1 MKTKLYVLIA
11 VFFMSLGVNAQID
24 RSQQPKP
31 GPAPK
36 IALEKP
42 QEFELKN
49 GLKVLVVEN
58 HKLPR
63 VSFNLAFDREPIV
76 EGEKAGVSSLAAGL
90 LGNGS
95 TNISK
100 DAFNEEV
107 DFLGASL
114 NFGASSAFASSLSK
128 YFPRILELMADAAIN
143 PNFTEEEFQKEKEKL
158 LTGLKSQEKDVSA
171 MAGRVQSA
179 IAYGK
184 EHPYGEFATEET
196 VNKVGLEDAKKF
208 YQTYFNPNNAYL
220 VIIGDVDTK
229 AVKKLV
235 KKHFNSWE
243 KGAQVLTN
251 WKNPVAASQATINFI
266 DMPNAVQSEVSVQ
279 NVVNLQMKD
288 PDYLPT
294 LMANRILGGG
304 GSARLFQNL
313 REDKA
318 YTYGSYSSIGNSKY
332 VPSRFRAYASV
343 RNAVTDSAAVQIL
356 EEIQKITSEPVTQ
369 KELDAAKATYVG
381 NFVMALE
388 RPSTIANYA
397 LNIETEGL
405 SKDFYKTYLERI
417 NAITIADVQQAAG
430 KYFSTENTQV
440 VVTGKGKEVL
450 ENLEKMT
457 FQGKKLP
464 VNYFNTNADQVEKPE
479 YKMELPAGVTAQSVI
494 DQYIDAIGG
503 RTVLEKVKTVSIFAS
518 GEVQGMALNFQ
529 LIRTSDNQF
538 MQNIEMMGRSM
549 SKQVFNGENGYAM
562 MQGQKMDLDP
572 QQAAMIKDEAQPFYE
587 LHLDPEAISLEGVEK
602 IDGEN
607 AYKVKVSGNRVAFYN
622 VASGQKVQEITTTEM
637 MGQTIE
643 STMKFGNYK
652 EASGIMFPFYLG
664 QMMGPQLIEFNIDK
678 VEVNSGV
685 TAEDFN

>member
-1 MKTKLYVLIA
+1 MKKIILSLVIALTTVSLY
-11 VFFMSLGVNAQID
+11 AQID
-24 RSQQPKP
+24 RTRMPEA
-31 GPAPK
+31 GPAPT
-36 IALEKP
+36 INLEEP
-42 QEFELKN
+42 TRFELKN
-49 GLKVLVVEN
+49 GLTVMVVEN

-63 VSFNLAFDREPIV
+63 VSIQLSIDNPPSL

-196 VNKVGLEDAKKF
+196 VNKVSLEDAKKF

-243 KGAQVLTN
+243 KGAKVLTN
-251 WKNPVAASQATINFI
+251 WKNPVASNEATINFI

-405 SKDFYKTYLERI
+405 PKDFYKTYLERI
-417 NAITIADVQQAAG
+417 NAITVADVQQAAR

-464 VNYFNTNADQVEKPE
+464 VKYFNTNADQVEKPE

-494 DQYIDAIGG
+494 ENYLDAIGG
-503 RTVLEKVKTVSIFAS
+503 RAVLEKVKTVSIFAS

-562 MQGQKMDLDP
+562 MQGQKMDLNP

-587 LHLDPEAISLEGVEK
+587 LHLDPEAISLEGIEK
-602 IDGEN
+602 VDGEN

-622 VASGQKVQEITTTEM
+622 VANGQKIQEITTTEM

-643 STMKFGNYK
+643 STMKFGDYK

-664 QMMGPQLIEFNIDK
+664 QMMGPQLIEFTIEKID
-678 VEVNSGV
+678 VNSGV

>member
-1 MKTKLYVLIA
+1 MKKIILSLVIALTTVSLY
-11 VFFMSLGVNAQID
+11 AQID
-24 RSQQPKP
+24 RTRMPEA
-31 GPAPK
+31 GPAPT
-36 IALEKP
+36 INLEEP
-42 QEFELKN
+42 TRFELKN
-49 GLKVLVVEN
+49 GLTVMVVEN

-63 VSFNLAFDREPIV
+63 VSIQLSIDNPPSL

-171 MAGRVQSA
+171 RAGRVQSA

-196 VNKVGLEDAKKF
+196 VNKVSLEDAKKF

-251 WKNPVAASQATINFI
+251 WKNPVASNEATINFI

-405 SKDFYKTYLERI
+405 PKDFYKTYLERI
-417 NAITIADVQQAAG
+417 NAITVADVQQAAG

-464 VNYFNTNADQVEKPE
+464 VKYFNTNADQVEKPE

-494 DQYIDAIGG
+494 ENYLDAIGG
-503 RTVLEKVKTVSIFAS
+503 RAVLEKVKTVSIFAS

-562 MQGQKMDLDP
+562 MQGQKMNLNP

-587 LHLDPEAISLEGVEK
+587 LNLDPEAISLEGIEK
-602 IDGEN
+602 VDGEN

-622 VASGQKVQEITTTEM
+622 VDSGQKIQEITTTEM

-643 STMKFGNYK
+643 STMKFGDYK

-664 QMMGPQLIEFNIDK
+664 QMMGPQLIEFTIEKID
-678 VEVNSGV
+678 VNSGV

>member
-1 MKTKLYVLIA
+1 MKKIILSLVIALTTVSLY
-11 VFFMSLGVNAQID
+11 AQID
-24 RSQQPKP
+24 RTRMPEA
-31 GPAPK
+31 GPAPT
-36 IALEKP
+36 INLEEP
-42 QEFELKN
+42 TRFELKN
-49 GLKVLVVEN
+49 GLTVMVVEN

-63 VSFNLAFDREPIV
+63 VSIQLSIDNPPIL

-196 VNKVGLEDAKKF
+196 VNKVSLEDAKKF

-251 WKNPVAASQATINFI
+251 WKNPVASNEATINFI

-356 EEIQKITSEPVTQ
+356 EEIQKITAEPVTQ

-405 SKDFYKTYLERI
+405 PKDFYKTYLERI
-417 NAITIADVQQAAG
+417 NAITVADVQQAAG
-430 KYFSTENTQV
+430 KHFSTENTQV

-464 VNYFNTNADQVEKPE
+464 VKYYNTNADQVEKPE

-494 DQYIDAIGG
+494 ENYLDAIGG
-503 RTVLEKVKTVSIFAS
+503 RAVLEKVKTVSIFAS

-562 MQGQKMDLDP
+562 MQGQKMDLNP

-587 LHLDPEAISLEGVEK
+587 LHLDPEAISLEGIEK
-602 IDGEN
+602 VDGEN

-622 VASGQKVQEITTTEM
+622 VASGQKIQEITTTEM

-643 STMKFGNYK
+643 STMKFGDYK

-664 QMMGPQLIEFNIDK
+664 QMMGPQLIEFTIEKID
-678 VEVNSGV
+678 VNSGV

>member
-1 MKTKLYVLIA
+1 MKKIILSLVIALTTVSLY
-11 VFFMSLGVNAQID
+11 AQID
-24 RSQQPKP
+24 RTTMPEA
-31 GPAPK
+31 GPAPT
-36 IALEKP
+36 INLEEP
-42 QEFELKN
+42 TRFELKN
-49 GLKVLVVEN
+49 GLTVMVVEN

-63 VSFNLAFDREPIV
+63 VSIQLSIDNPPSL

-171 MAGRVQSA
+171 MASRVQSA

-184 EHPYGEFATEET
+184 DHPYGEFATEET
-196 VNKVGLEDAKKF
+196 VNKVSLEDAKKF

-251 WKNPVAASQATINFI
+251 WKNPVASKEATINFI

-343 RNAVTDSAAVQIL
+343 RNTVTDSAAVQIL

-405 SKDFYKTYLERI
+405 PKDFYKTYLERI
-417 NAITIADVQQAAG
+417 NAITVADVQQAAR
-430 KYFSTENTQV
+430 KFFSTENTQV

-464 VNYFNTNADQVEKPE
+464 VKYFNTNAEQIEKPE

-494 DQYIDAIGG
+494 ENYLDAIGG
-503 RTVLEKVKTVSIFAS
+503 RAVLEKVKTVSIFAS

-562 MQGQKMDLDP
+562 MQGQKMDLNP

-587 LHLDPEAISLEGVEK
+587 LYLNPEAISLEGIEK

-607 AYKVKVSGNRVAFYN
+607 AYKVKVSPNRVAFYN
-622 VASGQKVQEITTTEM
+622 VANGQKVQEVTTTEM

-643 STMKFGNYK
+643 STMKFGKYK

-664 QMMGPQLIEFNIDK
+664 QMMGPQLIEFTIEK
-678 VEVNSGV
+678 IEVNSGV

>member
-1 MKTKLYVLIA
+1 MKKIILSLVIALTTVSLY
-11 VFFMSLGVNAQID
+11 AQID
-24 RSQQPKP
+24 RTTMPEA
-31 GPAPK
+31 GPAPT
-36 IALEKP
+36 INLEEP
-42 QEFELKN
+42 TRFELKN
-49 GLKVLVVEN
+49 GLTVMVVEN

-63 VSFNLAFDREPIV
+63 VSIQLSIDNPPSL

-196 VNKVGLEDAKKF
+196 VNKVSLEDAKKF

-251 WKNPVAASQATINFI
+251 WKNPVASNEATINFI

-356 EEIQKITSEPVTQ
+356 EEIQKITAEPVTQ

-405 SKDFYKTYLERI
+405 PKDFYKTYLERI
-417 NAITIADVQQAAG
+417 NAITVADVQQAAG

-464 VNYFNTNADQVEKPE
+464 VKYFNTNADQVEKPE

-494 DQYIDAIGG
+494 ENYLDAIGG
-503 RTVLEKVKTVSIFAS
+503 RAVLEKVKTVSIFAS

-538 MQNIEMMGRSM
+538 MQNIEIMGTSM

-562 MQGQKMDLDP
+562 MQGQKMDLNP

-587 LHLDPEAISLEGVEK
+587 LHLDPKAISLEGIEK
-602 IDGEN
+602 VDGKN

-622 VASGQKVQEITTTEM
+622 VTSGQKIQEITTTEM

-643 STMKFGNYK
+643 STMKFGDYK

-664 QMMGPQLIEFNIDK
+664 QMMGPQLIEFTIEK
-678 VEVNSGV
+678 IEVNSGV

>member
-1 MKTKLYVLIA
+1 MKKIILSLVIALTTVSLY
-11 VFFMSLGVNAQID
+11 AQID
-24 RSQQPKP
+24 RTTMPEA
-31 GPAPK
+31 GPAPT
-36 IALEKP
+36 INLEEP
-42 QEFELKN
+42 TRFELKN
-49 GLKVLVVEN
+49 GLTVMVVEN

-63 VSFNLAFDREPIV
+63 VSIQLSIDNPPSL

-196 VNKVGLEDAKKF
+196 VNKVSLEDAKKF

-251 WKNPVAASQATINFI
+251 WKNPVASNEATINFI

-356 EEIQKITSEPVTQ
+356 EEIQKITAEPVTQ

-405 SKDFYKTYLERI
+405 PKDFYKTYLERI
-417 NAITIADVQQAAG
+417 NAITVADVQQAAG

-464 VNYFNTNADQVEKPE
+464 VKYFNTNADQVEKPE

-494 DQYIDAIGG
+494 ENYLDAIGG
-503 RTVLEKVKTVSIFAS
+503 RAVLEKVKTVSIFAS

-562 MQGQKMDLDP
+562 MQGQKMDLNP

-587 LHLDPEAISLEGVEK
+587 LHLDPEAISLEGIEK
-602 IDGEN
+602 VDGEN

-622 VASGQKVQEITTTEM
+622 VASGQKIQEITTTEI
-637 MGQTIE
+637 MGQIIE
-643 STMKFGNYK
+643 STMKFGDYK

-664 QMMGPQLIEFNIDK
+664 QMMGPQLIEFTIEK
-678 VEVNSGV
+678 IEVNSGV

>member
-1 MKTKLYVLIA
+1 MKKIILSLVIALTTVSLY
-11 VFFMSLGVNAQID
+11 AQID
-24 RSQQPKP
+24 RTTMPEA
-31 GPAPK
+31 GPAPT
-36 IALEKP
+36 INLEEP
-42 QEFELKN
+42 TRFELKN
-49 GLKVLVVEN
+49 GLTVMVVEN

-63 VSFNLAFDREPIV
+63 VSIQLSIDNPPSL

-171 MAGRVQSA
+171 MASRVQSA

-184 EHPYGEFATEET
+184 DHPYGEFATEET
-196 VNKVGLEDAKKF
+196 VNKVSLEDAKKF

-251 WKNPVAASQATINFI
+251 WKNPVASKEATINFI

-279 NVVNLQMKD
+279 NVVNLQMKA

-343 RNAVTDSAAVQIL
+343 RNTVTDSAAVQIL

-405 SKDFYKTYLERI
+405 PKDFYKTYLERI
-417 NAITIADVQQAAG
+417 NAITVADVQQAAR
-430 KYFSTENTQV
+430 KFFSTENTQV

-457 FQGKKLP
+457 FEGKKLP
-464 VNYFNTNADQVEKPE
+464 VKYFNTNAEQIEKPK

-494 DQYIDAIGG
+494 ENYLDAIGG
-503 RTVLEKVKTVSIFAS
+503 RAVLEKVKTVSIFAS

-562 MQGQKMDLDP
+562 MQGQKMDLNP

-587 LHLDPEAISLEGVEK
+587 LYLNPEAISLEGIEK

-607 AYKVKVSGNRVAFYN
+607 AYKVKVSANRVAFYN
-622 VASGQKVQEITTTEM
+622 VANGQKVQEVTTTEM

-643 STMKFGNYK
+643 STMKFGKYK

-664 QMMGPQLIEFNIDK
+664 QMMGLQLIEFTIEK
-678 VEVNSGV
+678 IEVNSGV

>member
-1 MKTKLYVLIA
+1 MKKIILSLVIALTTVSLY
-11 VFFMSLGVNAQID
+11 AQID
-24 RSQQPKP
+24 RTTMPEA
-31 GPAPK
+31 GPAPT
-36 IALEKP
+36 INLEEP
-42 QEFELKN
+42 TRFELKN
-49 GLKVLVVEN
+49 GLTVMVVEN

-63 VSFNLAFDREPIV
+63 VSIQLSIDNPPSL

-196 VNKVGLEDAKKF
+196 VNKVSLEDAKKF

-251 WKNPVAASQATINFI
+251 WKNPVASNEATINFI

-356 EEIQKITSEPVTQ
+356 EEIQKITAEPVTQ

-405 SKDFYKTYLERI
+405 PKDFYKTYLERI
-417 NAITIADVQQAAG
+417 NAITVADVQQAAG

-464 VNYFNTNADQVEKPE
+464 VKYFNTNADQVEKPE

-494 DQYIDAIGG
+494 ENYLDAIGG
-503 RTVLEKVKTVSIFAS
+503 RAVLEKVKTVSIFAS

-562 MQGQKMDLDP
+562 MQGQKMDLNP

-587 LHLDPEAISLEGVEK
+587 LHLNPEAISLEGIEK
-602 IDGEN
+602 VDGEN

-622 VASGQKVQEITTTEM
+622 VTSGQKIQEITTTEM

-643 STMKFGNYK
+643 STMKFGDYK

-664 QMMGPQLIEFNIDK
+664 QMMGPQLIEFTIEKID
-678 VEVNSGV
+678 VNSGV

>member
-1 MKTKLYVLIA
+1 MKKIILSLVIALTTVSLY
-11 VFFMSLGVNAQID
+11 AQID
-24 RSQQPKP
+24 RTTMPEA
-31 GPAPK
+31 GPAPT
-36 IALEKP
+36 INLEEP
-42 QEFELKN
+42 TRFELKN
-49 GLKVLVVEN
+49 GLTVMVVEN

-63 VSFNLAFDREPIV
+63 VSIQLSIDNPPSL

-114 NFGASSAFASSLSK
+114 NFGASSAFATSLSK

-196 VNKVGLEDAKKF
+196 VNKVSLEDAKKF

-251 WKNPVAASQATINFI
+251 WKNPVASNEATINFI

-356 EEIQKITSEPVTQ
+356 EEIQKITAEPVTQ

-405 SKDFYKTYLERI
+405 PKDFYKTYLERI
-417 NAITIADVQQAAG
+417 NAITVADVQQAAG

-464 VNYFNTNADQVEKPE
+464 VKYFNTNADQVEKPE

-494 DQYIDAIGG
+494 ENYLDAIGG
-503 RTVLEKVKTVSIFAS
+503 RAVLEKVKTVSIFAS

-562 MQGQKMDLDP
+562 MQGQKMDLNP

-587 LHLDPEAISLEGVEK
+587 LHLDPEAISLEGIEK
-602 IDGEN
+602 VDGEN

-622 VASGQKVQEITTTEM
+622 VASGQKIQEITTTEM

-643 STMKFGNYK
+643 STMKFGDYK

-664 QMMGPQLIEFNIDK
+664 QMMGPQLIEFTIEK
-678 VEVNSGV
+678 IEVNSGV

>member
-1 MKTKLYVLIA
+1 MKKIILSLVIALTTVSLY
-11 VFFMSLGVNAQID
+11 AQID
-24 RSQQPKP
+24 RTRMPEA
-31 GPAPK
+31 GPAPT
-36 IALEKP
+36 INLEEP
-42 QEFELKN
+42 TRFELKN
-49 GLKVLVVEN
+49 GLTVMVVEN

-63 VSFNLAFDREPIV
+63 VSIQLSIDNPPSL

-196 VNKVGLEDAKKF
+196 VNKVSLEDAKKF

-251 WKNPVAASQATINFI
+251 WKNPVASNEATINFI

-397 LNIETEGL
+397 LNVETEGL
-405 SKDFYKTYLERI
+405 PKDFYKTYLERI
-417 NAITIADVQQAAG
+417 NAITVADVQQAAR

-464 VNYFNTNADQVEKPE
+464 VKYFNTNADQVEKPE

-494 DQYIDAIGG
+494 ENYLDAIGG
-503 RTVLEKVKTVSIFAS
+503 RAVLEKVKTVSIFAS

-562 MQGQKMDLDP
+562 MQGQKMNLNP

-587 LHLDPEAISLEGVEK
+587 LNLDPEAISLEGIEK
-602 IDGEN
+602 VDGEN

-622 VASGQKVQEITTTEM
+622 VDSGQKIQEITTTEM

-643 STMKFGNYK
+643 STMKFGDYK

-664 QMMGPQLIEFNIDK
+664 QMMGPQLIEFTIEKID
-678 VEVNSGV
+678 VNSGV

>member
-1 MKTKLYVLIA
+1 MKKIILSLVIALTTVSLY
-11 VFFMSLGVNAQID
+11 AQID
-24 RSQQPKP
+24 RTRMPEA
-31 GPAPK
+31 GPAPT
-36 IALEKP
+36 INLEEP
-42 QEFELKN
+42 TRFELKN
-49 GLKVLVVEN
+49 GLTVMVVEN

-63 VSFNLAFDREPIV
+63 VSIQLSIDNPPSL

-196 VNKVGLEDAKKF
+196 VNKVSLEDAKKF

-251 WKNPVAASQATINFI
+251 WKNPVASNEATINFI

-356 EEIQKITSEPVTQ
+356 EEIQKITAEPVTQ

-405 SKDFYKTYLERI
+405 PKDFYKTYLERI
-417 NAITIADVQQAAG
+417 NAITVADVQQAAG

-464 VNYFNTNADQVEKPE
+464 VKYFNTNADQVEKPE

-494 DQYIDAIGG
+494 ENYLDAIGG
-503 RTVLEKVKTVSIFAS
+503 RGVLEKVKTVSIFAS

-562 MQGQKMDLDP
+562 MQGQKMNLNP

-587 LHLDPEAISLEGVEK
+587 LNLDPEAISLEGIEK
-602 IDGEN
+602 VDGEN

-622 VASGQKVQEITTTEM
+622 VDSGQKIQEITTTEM
-637 MGQTIE
+637 MGQIIE
-643 STMKFGNYK
+643 STMKFGDYK

-664 QMMGPQLIEFNIDK
+664 QMMGPQLIEFTIEK
-678 VEVNSGV
+678 IEVNSGV

>member
-1 MKTKLYVLIA
+1 MKKIILSLVIALTTVSLY
-11 VFFMSLGVNAQID
+11 AQID
-24 RSQQPKP
+24 RTTMPEA
-31 GPAPK
+31 GPAPT
-36 IALEKP
+36 INLEEP
-42 QEFELKN
+42 TRFELKN
-49 GLKVLVVEN
+49 GLTVMVVEN

-63 VSFNLAFDREPIV
+63 VSIQLSIDNPPSL

-171 MAGRVQSA
+171 MASRVQSA

-184 EHPYGEFATEET
+184 DHPYGEFATEET
-196 VNKVGLEDAKKF
+196 VNKVSLEDAKKF

-251 WKNPVAASQATINFI
+251 WKNPVASNEATINFI

-356 EEIQKITSEPVTQ
+356 EEIQKITAEPVTQ

-405 SKDFYKTYLERI
+405 PKDFYKTYLERI
-417 NAITIADVQQAAG
+417 NAITVADVQQAAG

-464 VNYFNTNADQVEKPE
+464 VKYFNTNADQVEKPE

-494 DQYIDAIGG
+494 ENYLDAIGG
-503 RTVLEKVKTVSIFAS
+503 RAVLEKVKTVSIFAS

-562 MQGQKMDLDP
+562 MQGQKMDLNP

-587 LHLDPEAISLEGVEK
+587 LYLNPEAISLEGIEK

-607 AYKVKVSGNRVAFYN
+607 AYKVKVSANRVAFYN
-622 VASGQKVQEITTTEM
+622 VANGQKVQEVTTTEM

-643 STMKFGNYK
+643 STMKFGKYK

-664 QMMGPQLIEFNIDK
+664 QMMGPQLIEFTIEK
-678 VEVNSGV
+678 IEVNSGV

>member
-1 MKTKLYVLIA
+1 
-11 VFFMSLGVNAQID
+11 
-24 RSQQPKP
+24 
-31 GPAPK
+31 
-36 IALEKP
+36 
-42 QEFELKN
+42 FELKN
-49 GLKVLVVEN
+49 GLTVMVVEN

-63 VSFNLAFDREPIV
+63 VSIQLSIDNPPSL

-171 MAGRVQSA
+171 MASRVQSA

-184 EHPYGEFATEET
+184 DHPYGEFATEET
-196 VNKVGLEDAKKF
+196 VNKVSLEDAKKF

-251 WKNPVAASQATINFI
+251 WKNPLASKEATINFI

-343 RNAVTDSAAVQIL
+343 RNTVTDSAAVQIL

-405 SKDFYKTYLERI
+405 PKDFYKTYLERI
-417 NAITIADVQQAAG
+417 NAITVADVQQAAR
-430 KYFSTENTQV
+430 KFFSTENTQV

-464 VNYFNTNADQVEKPE
+464 VKYFNTNAEQIEKPE

-494 DQYIDAIGG
+494 ENYLDAIGG
-503 RTVLEKVKTVSIFAS
+503 RAVLEKVKTVSIFAS

-562 MQGQKMDLDP
+562 MQGQKMDLNP

-587 LHLDPEAISLEGVEK
+587 LYLNPEAISLEGIEK

-607 AYKVKVSGNRVAFYN
+607 AYKVKVSANRVAFYN
-622 VASGQKVQEITTTEM
+622 VANGQKVQEVTTTEM

-643 STMKFGNYK
+643 STMKFGKYK

-664 QMMGPQLIEFNIDK
+664 QMMGPQLIEFTIEK
-678 VEVNSGV
+678 IEVNSGV

>member
-1 MKTKLYVLIA
+1 MKKIILSLVIALTTVSLY
-11 VFFMSLGVNAQID
+11 AQID
-24 RSQQPKP
+24 RTTMPEA
-31 GPAPK
+31 GPAPT
-36 IALEKP
+36 INLEEP
-42 QEFELKN
+42 TRFELKN
-49 GLKVLVVEN
+49 GLTVMVVEN

-63 VSFNLAFDREPIV
+63 VSIQLSIDNPPSL

-196 VNKVGLEDAKKF
+196 VNKVSLEDAKKF

-251 WKNPVAASQATINFI
+251 WKNPVASNEATINFI

-405 SKDFYKTYLERI
+405 PKDFYKTYLERI
-417 NAITIADVQQAAG
+417 NAITVADVQQAAG

-464 VNYFNTNADQVEKPE
+464 VKYFNTNADQVEKPE

-494 DQYIDAIGG
+494 ENYLDAIGG
-503 RTVLEKVKTVSIFAS
+503 RAVLEKVKTVSIFAS

-562 MQGQKMDLDP
+562 MQGQKMDLNP

-587 LHLDPEAISLEGVEK
+587 LHLDPEAISLEGIEK
-602 IDGEN
+602 VDGEN

-622 VASGQKVQEITTTEM
+622 VDSGQKIQEITTTEM

-643 STMKFGNYK
+643 STMKFGDYK

-664 QMMGPQLIEFNIDK
+664 QMMGPQLIEFTIEKID
-678 VEVNSGV
+678 VNSGV

>member
-1 MKTKLYVLIA
+1 MKKIILSLVIALTTVSLY
-11 VFFMSLGVNAQID
+11 AQID
-24 RSQQPKP
+24 RTTMPEA
-31 GPAPK
+31 GPAPT
-36 IALEKP
+36 INLEEP
-42 QEFELKN
+42 TRFELKN
-49 GLKVLVVEN
+49 GLTVIVVEN

-63 VSFNLAFDREPIV
+63 VSIQLSIDNPPSL

-114 NFGASSAFASSLSK
+114 NFGASSAFATSLSK

-196 VNKVGLEDAKKF
+196 VNKVSLEDAKKF

-251 WKNPVAASQATINFI
+251 WKNPVASNEATINFI

-356 EEIQKITSEPVTQ
+356 EEIQKITAEPVTQ

-405 SKDFYKTYLERI
+405 PKDFYKTYLERI
-417 NAITIADVQQAAG
+417 NAITVADVQQAAG

-464 VNYFNTNADQVEKPE
+464 VKYFNTNADQVEKPE

-494 DQYIDAIGG
+494 ENYLDAIGG
-503 RTVLEKVKTVSIFAS
+503 RAVLEKVKTVSIFAS

-562 MQGQKMDLDP
+562 MQGQKMDLNP

-587 LHLDPEAISLEGVEK
+587 LHLDPEAISLEGIEK
-602 IDGEN
+602 VDGEK

-622 VASGQKVQEITTTEM
+622 VASGQKIQEITTTEM

-643 STMKFGNYK
+643 STMKFGDYK

-664 QMMGPQLIEFNIDK
+664 QMMGPQLIEFTIEK
-678 VEVNSGV
+678 IEVNSGV

>member
-1 MKTKLYVLIA
+1 MKKIILSLVIALTTVSLY
-11 VFFMSLGVNAQID
+11 AQID
-24 RSQQPKP
+24 RSTMPEA
-31 GPAPK
+31 GPAPT
-36 IALEKP
+36 INLEEP
-42 QEFELKN
+42 IRFELKN
-49 GLKVLVVEN
+49 GLTVMVVEN

-63 VSFNLAFDREPIV
+63 VSIQLSIDNPPSL

-196 VNKVGLEDAKKF
+196 VNKVSLEDAKKF

-251 WKNPVAASQATINFI
+251 WKNPVTASQATINFI

-279 NVVNLQMKD
+279 NVVKLQMKD

-464 VNYFNTNADQVEKPE
+464 VKYFNTNADQVEKPE

-494 DQYIDAIGG
+494 DQYLDAIGG
-503 RTVLEKVKTVSIFAS
+503 RAVLEKVKTVAIFAS

-562 MQGQKMDLDP
+562 MQGQKMDFNP

-587 LHLDPEAISLEGVEK
+587 LHLDPEVISLEGIEK

-622 VASGQKVQEITTTEM
+622 VASGQKVQEVTTTEM

>member
-1 MKTKLYVLIA
+1 MKKIILSLVIALTTVSLY
-11 VFFMSLGVNAQID
+11 AQID
-24 RSQQPKP
+24 RTRMPEA
-31 GPAPK
+31 GPAPT
-36 IALEKP
+36 INLEEP
-42 QEFELKN
+42 TRFELKN
-49 GLKVLVVEN
+49 GLTVMVVEN

-63 VSFNLAFDREPIV
+63 VSIQLSIDNPPSL

-196 VNKVGLEDAKKF
+196 VNKVSLEDAKKF

-251 WKNPVAASQATINFI
+251 WKNPVASNEATINFI

-405 SKDFYKTYLERI
+405 PKDFYKTYLERI
-417 NAITIADVQQAAG
+417 NAITVADVQQAAG

-464 VNYFNTNADQVEKPE
+464 VKYFNTNADQVEKPE

-494 DQYIDAIGG
+494 ENYLDAIGG
-503 RTVLEKVKTVSIFAS
+503 RAVLEKVKTVSIFAS

-562 MQGQKMDLDP
+562 MQGQKMDLNP

-587 LHLDPEAISLEGVEK
+587 LNLDPEAISLEGIEK
-602 IDGEN
+602 VDGEN

-622 VASGQKVQEITTTEM
+622 VDSGQKIQEITTTEM

-643 STMKFGNYK
+643 STMKFGDYK

-664 QMMGPQLIEFNIDK
+664 QMMGPQLIEFTIEKID
-678 VEVNSGV
+678 VNSGV

>member
-1 MKTKLYVLIA
+1 MKKIILSLVIALTTVSLY
-11 VFFMSLGVNAQID
+11 AQID
-24 RSQQPKP
+24 RTTMPEA
-31 GPAPK
+31 GPAPT
-36 IALEKP
+36 INLEEP
-42 QEFELKN
+42 TRFELKN
-49 GLKVLVVEN
+49 GLTVMVVEN

-63 VSFNLAFDREPIV
+63 VSIQLSIDNPPSL

-171 MAGRVQSA
+171 MASRVQSA

-184 EHPYGEFATEET
+184 DHPYGEFATEET
-196 VNKVGLEDAKKF
+196 VNKVSLEDAKKF

-251 WKNPVAASQATINFI
+251 WKNPVASKEATINFI

-343 RNAVTDSAAVQIL
+343 RNTVTDSAAVQIL

-405 SKDFYKTYLERI
+405 PKDFYKTYLERI
-417 NAITIADVQQAAG
+417 NAITVADVQQAG
-430 KYFSTENTQV
+430 RKFFSTENTQV

-464 VNYFNTNADQVEKPE
+464 VKYFNTNAEQIEKPE

-494 DQYIDAIGG
+494 ENYLDAIGG
-503 RTVLEKVKTVSIFAS
+503 RAVLEKVKTVSIFAS

-562 MQGQKMDLDP
+562 MQGQKMDLNP

-587 LHLDPEAISLEGVEK
+587 LYLNPEAISLEGIEK

-607 AYKVKVSGNRVAFYN
+607 AYKVKVSANRVAFYN
-622 VASGQKVQEITTTEM
+622 VANGQKVQEVTTTEM

-643 STMKFGNYK
+643 STMKFGKYK

-664 QMMGPQLIEFNIDK
+664 QMMGPQLIEFTIEK
-678 VEVNSGV
+678 IEVNSGV

>member
-1 MKTKLYVLIA
+1 MKKIILSLVIALTTVSLY
-11 VFFMSLGVNAQID
+11 AQID
-24 RSQQPKP
+24 RTTMPEA
-31 GPAPK
+31 GPAPT
-36 IALEKP
+36 INLEEP
-42 QEFELKN
+42 TRFELKN
-49 GLKVLVVEN
+49 GLTVMVVEN

-63 VSFNLAFDREPIV
+63 VSIQLSIDNPPSL

-196 VNKVGLEDAKKF
+196 VNKVSLEDAKKF

-251 WKNPVAASQATINFI
+251 WKNPVASKEATINFI

-405 SKDFYKTYLERI
+405 PKDFYKTYLERI
-417 NAITIADVQQAAG
+417 NAITVADVQQAAG
-430 KYFSTENTQV
+430 KYFSTKNTQV

-464 VNYFNTNADQVEKPE
+464 VKYFNTNADQVEKPE

-494 DQYIDAIGG
+494 ENYLDAIGG
-503 RTVLEKVKTVSIFAS
+503 RAVLEKVKTVSIFAS

-562 MQGQKMDLDP
+562 MQGQKMDLNP

-587 LHLDPEAISLEGVEK
+587 LHLNPEVISLEGIEK

-607 AYKVKVSGNRVAFYN
+607 AYKLKVSANRVAFYN
-622 VASGQKVQEITTTEM
+622 VASGQKVQEVTTTEM

-643 STMKFGNYK
+643 STMKFGKYK

-664 QMMGPQLIEFNIDK
+664 QMMGPQLIEFTIEK
-678 VEVNSGV
+678 IEVNSGV
-685 TAEDFN
+685 TADDFN

>member
-1 MKTKLYVLIA
+1 MKKIILSLVIALTTVSLY
-11 VFFMSLGVNAQID
+11 AQID
-24 RSQQPKP
+24 RTRMPEA
-31 GPAPK
+31 GPAPT
-36 IALEKP
+36 INLEEP
-42 QEFELKN
+42 TRFELKN
-49 GLKVLVVEN
+49 GLTVMVVEN

-63 VSFNLAFDREPIV
+63 VSIQLSIDNPPSL

-196 VNKVGLEDAKKF
+196 VNKVSLEDAKKF

-251 WKNPVAASQATINFI
+251 WKNPVASNEATINFI

-356 EEIQKITSEPVTQ
+356 EEIQKITAEPVTQ

-405 SKDFYKTYLERI
+405 PKDFYKTYLERI
-417 NAITIADVQQAAG
+417 NAITVADVQQAAG

-440 VVTGKGKEVL
+440 VITGRGKEVL

-464 VNYFNTNADQVEKPE
+464 VKYFNTNADQVEKPE

-494 DQYIDAIGG
+494 ENYLNAIGG
-503 RTVLEKVKTVSIFAS
+503 RAILEKVKTVSIFAS

-562 MQGQKMDLDP
+562 MQGQKMDLNP

-587 LHLDPEAISLEGVEK
+587 LHLDPEAISLEGIEK
-602 IDGEN
+602 VDGEN

-622 VASGQKVQEITTTEM
+622 VANGQKIQEITTTEM

-643 STMKFGNYK
+643 STMKFGDYK

-664 QMMGPQLIEFNIDK
+664 QMMGPQLIEFTIEKID
-678 VEVNSGV
+678 VNSGV

>member
-1 MKTKLYVLIA
+1 MKKIILSLVIALTTVSLY
-11 VFFMSLGVNAQID
+11 AQID
-24 RSQQPKP
+24 RTTMPEA
-31 GPAPK
+31 GPAPT
-36 IALEKP
+36 INLEEP
-42 QEFELKN
+42 TRFELKN
-49 GLKVLVVEN
+49 GLTVMVVEN

-63 VSFNLAFDREPIV
+63 VSIQLSIDNPPSL

-196 VNKVGLEDAKKF
+196 VNKVSLEDAKKF

-251 WKNPVAASQATINFI
+251 WKNPVASNEATINFI

-356 EEIQKITSEPVTQ
+356 EEIQKITAEPVTQ

-405 SKDFYKTYLERI
+405 PKDFYKTYLERI
-417 NAITIADVQQAAG
+417 NAITVADVQQAAG

-464 VNYFNTNADQVEKPE
+464 VKYFNTNADQVEKPE

-494 DQYIDAIGG
+494 ENYLDAIGG
-503 RTVLEKVKTVSIFAS
+503 RAVLEKVKTVSIFAS

-562 MQGQKMDLDP
+562 MQGQKMDLNP

-587 LHLDPEAISLEGVEK
+587 LHLDPEAISLEGIEK
-602 IDGEN
+602 VDGEN

-622 VASGQKVQEITTTEM
+622 VASGQKIQEITTTEM

-643 STMKFGNYK
+643 STMKFGDYK

-664 QMMGPQLIEFNIDK
+664 QMMGPQLIEFTIEK
-678 VEVNSGV
+678 IEVNSGV

>member
-1 MKTKLYVLIA
+1 MKKIILSLVIALTTVSLY
-11 VFFMSLGVNAQID
+11 AQID
-24 RSQQPKP
+24 RTRMPEA
-31 GPAPK
+31 GPAPT
-36 IALEKP
+36 INLEEP
-42 QEFELKN
+42 TRFELKN
-49 GLKVLVVEN
+49 GLTVMVVEN

-63 VSFNLAFDREPIV
+63 VSIQLNIDNPPSL

-196 VNKVGLEDAKKF
+196 VNKVSLEDAKKF

-251 WKNPVAASQATINFI
+251 WKNPVASKEATINFI

-343 RNAVTDSAAVQIL
+343 RNTVTDSAAVQIL

-405 SKDFYKTYLERI
+405 PKDFYKTYLERI
-417 NAITIADVQQAAG
+417 NAITVADVQQAAG

-464 VNYFNTNADQVEKPE
+464 VKYFNTNADQVEKPE

-494 DQYIDAIGG
+494 ENYLDAIGG
-503 RTVLEKVKTVSIFAS
+503 RAVLEKVKTVSIFAS

-562 MQGQKMDLDP
+562 MQGQKMDLNP

-587 LHLDPEAISLEGVEK
+587 LHLDPEAISLEGIEK
-602 IDGEN
+602 VDGEN

-622 VASGQKVQEITTTEM
+622 VDSGQKIQEITTTEM

-643 STMKFGNYK
+643 STMKFGDYK

-664 QMMGPQLIEFNIDK
+664 QMMGPQLIEFTIEKID
-678 VEVNSGV
+678 VNSGV

>member
-1 MKTKLYVLIA
+1 MKKIILSLVIALTTVSLY
-11 VFFMSLGVNAQID
+11 AQID
-24 RSQQPKP
+24 RSTMPEA
-31 GPAPK
+31 GPAPT
-36 IALEKP
+36 INLEEP
-42 QEFELKN
+42 TRFELKN
-49 GLKVLVVEN
+49 GLTVMVVEN

-63 VSFNLAFDREPIV
+63 VSIQLSIDNPPSL

-652 EASGIMFPFYLG
+652 EASGVMFPFYLG

>member
-1 MKTKLYVLIA
+1 MKKIILSLVIALTTVSLY
-11 VFFMSLGVNAQID
+11 AQID
-24 RSQQPKP
+24 RTRMPEA
-31 GPAPK
+31 GPAPT
-36 IALEKP
+36 INLEEP
-42 QEFELKN
+42 TRFELKN
-49 GLKVLVVEN
+49 GLTVMVVEN

-63 VSFNLAFDREPIV
+63 VSIQLSIDNPTSL

-196 VNKVGLEDAKKF
+196 VNKVSLEDAKKF

-251 WKNPVAASQATINFI
+251 WKNPVASNEATINFI

-405 SKDFYKTYLERI
+405 PKDFYKTYLERI
-417 NAITIADVQQAAG
+417 NAITVADVQQAAG

-464 VNYFNTNADQVEKPE
+464 VKYFNTNADQVEKPE

-494 DQYIDAIGG
+494 ENYLDAIGG
-503 RTVLEKVKTVSIFAS
+503 RAVLEKVKTVSIFAS

-562 MQGQKMDLDP
+562 MQGQKMNLNP

-587 LHLDPEAISLEGVEK
+587 LHLDPEAISLEGIEK
-602 IDGEN
+602 VDGEN

-622 VASGQKVQEITTTEM
+622 VDSGQKIQEITTTEM

-643 STMKFGNYK
+643 STMKFGDYK

-664 QMMGPQLIEFNIDK
+664 QMMGPQLIEFTIEKID
-678 VEVNSGV
+678 VNSGV

>member
-1 MKTKLYVLIA
+1 MKKIILSLVIALTTVSLY
-11 VFFMSLGVNAQID
+11 AQID
-24 RSQQPKP
+24 RTRMPEA
-31 GPAPK
+31 GPAPT
-36 IALEKP
+36 INLEEP
-42 QEFELKN
+42 TRFELKN
-49 GLKVLVVEN
+49 GLTVMVVEN

-63 VSFNLAFDREPIV
+63 VSIQLSIDNPPSL

-196 VNKVGLEDAKKF
+196 VNKVSLEDAKKF

-251 WKNPVAASQATINFI
+251 WKNPVASNEATINFI

-356 EEIQKITSEPVTQ
+356 EEIQKITAEPVTQ

-405 SKDFYKTYLERI
+405 PKDFYKTYLERI
-417 NAITIADVQQAAG
+417 NAITVADVQQAAG

-464 VNYFNTNADQVEKPE
+464 VKYFNTNADQVEKPE

-494 DQYIDAIGG
+494 ENYLDAIGG
-503 RTVLEKVKTVSIFAS
+503 RAVLEKVKTVSIFAS

-562 MQGQKMDLDP
+562 MQGQKMNLNP

-587 LHLDPEAISLEGVEK
+587 LHLDPEAISLEGIEK
-602 IDGEN
+602 VDGEN

-622 VASGQKVQEITTTEM
+622 VDSGQKIQEITTTEM

-643 STMKFGNYK
+643 STMKFGDYK

-664 QMMGPQLIEFNIDK
+664 QMMGPQLIEFTIEKID
-678 VEVNSGV
+678 VNSGV

>member
-1 MKTKLYVLIA
+1 MKKIILSLVIALTTVSLY
-11 VFFMSLGVNAQID
+11 AQID
-24 RSQQPKP
+24 RTTMPEA
-31 GPAPK
+31 GPAPT
-36 IALEKP
+36 INLEEP
-42 QEFELKN
+42 TRFELKN
-49 GLKVLVVEN
+49 GLTVMVVEN

-63 VSFNLAFDREPIV
+63 VSIQLSIDNPPSL

-196 VNKVGLEDAKKF
+196 VNKVSLEDAKKF

-251 WKNPVAASQATINFI
+251 WKNPVASNEATINFI

-405 SKDFYKTYLERI
+405 PKDFYKTYLERI
-417 NAITIADVQQAAG
+417 NAITVADVQQAAG

-464 VNYFNTNADQVEKPE
+464 VKYFNTNADQVEKPE

-494 DQYIDAIGG
+494 ENYLDAIGG
-503 RTVLEKVKTVSIFAS
+503 RAVLEKVKTVSIFAS

-562 MQGQKMDLDP
+562 MQGQKMDLNP

-587 LHLDPEAISLEGVEK
+587 LHLDPEAISLEGIEK
-602 IDGEN
+602 VDGEN

-622 VASGQKVQEITTTEM
+622 VASGQKIQEITTTEM

-643 STMKFGNYK
+643 STMKFGDYK

-664 QMMGPQLIEFNIDK
+664 QMMGPQLIEFTIEKID
-678 VEVNSGV
+678 VNSGV

>member
-1 MKTKLYVLIA
+1 MKKIILSLVIALTTVSLY
-11 VFFMSLGVNAQID
+11 AQID
-24 RSQQPKP
+24 RTTMPEA
-31 GPAPK
+31 GPAPT
-36 IALEKP
+36 INLEEP
-42 QEFELKN
+42 TRFELKN
-49 GLKVLVVEN
+49 GLTVMVVEN

-63 VSFNLAFDREPIV
+63 VSIQLSIDNPPSL

-196 VNKVGLEDAKKF
+196 VNKVSLEDAKKF

-251 WKNPVAASQATINFI
+251 WKNPVASNEATINFI

-356 EEIQKITSEPVTQ
+356 EEIQKITAEPVTQ

-405 SKDFYKTYLERI
+405 PKDFYKTYLERI
-417 NAITIADVQQAAG
+417 NAITVADVQQAAG

-464 VNYFNTNADQVEKPE
+464 VKYFNTNADQVEKPE

-494 DQYIDAIGG
+494 ENYLDAIGG
-503 RTVLEKVKTVSIFAS
+503 RAVLEKVKTVSIFAS
-518 GEVQGMALNFQ
+518 GEFRGMALNFQ

-538 MQNIEMMGRSM
+538 MQNIEIMGTSM

-562 MQGQKMDLDP
+562 MQGQKMDLNP

-587 LHLDPEAISLEGVEK
+587 LHLNPEAISLEGIEK
-602 IDGEN
+602 VDGEN
-607 AYKVKVSGNRVAFYN
+607 AYKVRVSGNRVAFYN
-622 VASGQKVQEITTTEM
+622 VTSGQNIQEITTTEM

-643 STMKFGNYK
+643 STMKFGDYK

-664 QMMGPQLIEFNIDK
+664 QMMGPQLIEFTIEK
-678 VEVNSGV
+678 IEVNSGV

>member
-1 MKTKLYVLIA
+1 MKKTILSLVIALSSLSLY
-11 VFFMSLGVNAQID
+11 AQID
-24 RSQQPKP
+24 RTTMPEA
-31 GPAPK
+31 GPAPT
-36 IALEKP
+36 INLEEP
-42 QEFELKN
+42 VRFELKN
-49 GLKVLVVEN
+49 GLTVMVVEN

-63 VSFNLAFDREPIV
+63 VSVQLNIDNPPSL
-76 EGEKAGVSSLAAGL
+76 EGDKAGVSSLAAGL

-107 DFLGASL
+107 DFLGASI
-114 NFGASSAFASSLSK
+114 NFGSSSAFASSLSK
-128 YFPRILELMADAAIN
+128 YFPRILELMADAAIH

-171 MAGRVQSA
+171 MASRVQSA

-196 VNKVGLEDAKKF
+196 VNNVTLEDAKKF
-208 YQTYFNPNNAYL
+208 YETYFNPNSAYL
-220 VIIGDVDTK
+220 IVIGDVDTK
-229 AVKKLV
+229 TVKKLV
-235 KKHFNSWE
+235 KKHFKSWK
-243 KGAQVLTN
+243 KGAPVLTN
-251 WKNPVAASQATINFI
+251 WKNPVAAKEATINFI

-356 EEIQKITSEPVTQ
+356 EEIQKITAEPVTQ

-388 RPSTIANYA
+388 RPSTVAGYA

-405 SKDFYKTYLERI
+405 PKDFYKTYLERI
-417 NAITIADVQQAAG
+417 NAITVADVQEAAG
-430 KYFSTENTQV
+430 KYFNPENTQV

-464 VNYFNTNADQVEKPE
+464 FKYFNTNADAVEKPSYE
-479 YKMELPAGVTAQSVI
+479 VALPDGVTAESVI
-494 DQYIDAIGG
+494 DQYLNAIGG
-503 RTVLEKVKTVSIFAS
+503 RAALEAVKTVSIFAS

-562 MQGQKMDLDP
+562 MQGQKMDLNP
-572 QQAAMIKDEAQPFYE
+572 EQAAMIKDEAQPFYE
-587 LHLDPEAISLEGVEK
+587 LNLNPEEIRLEGIEK

-607 AYKVKVSGNRVAFYN
+607 AYKVRVSENKVAFYN
-622 VASGQKVQEITTTEM
+622 MSTGFKMQEVTTNEM

-643 STMKFGNYK
+643 STMKFGDYK
-652 EASGIMFPFYLG
+652 EASGILFPFYLG
-664 QMMGPQLIEFNIDK
+664 QMMGPQLIEFSIEK
-678 VEVNSGV
+678 IEVNSGV
-685 TAEDFN
+685 SAEDFN

>member
-1 MKTKLYVLIA
+1 MKKIILSLVIALTTVSLY
-11 VFFMSLGVNAQID
+11 AQID
-24 RSQQPKP
+24 RTTMPEA
-31 GPAPK
+31 GPAPT
-36 IALEKP
+36 INLEEP
-42 QEFELKN
+42 TRFDLKN
-49 GLKVLVVEN
+49 GLTVMVVEN

-63 VSFNLAFDREPIV
+63 VSIQLSIDNPPSL

-196 VNKVGLEDAKKF
+196 VNKVSLEDAKKF

-251 WKNPVAASQATINFI
+251 WKNPVASNEATINFI

-356 EEIQKITSEPVTQ
+356 EEIQKITAEPVTQ

-405 SKDFYKTYLERI
+405 PKDFYKTYLERI
-417 NAITIADVQQAAG
+417 NAITVADVQQAAG

-464 VNYFNTNADQVEKPE
+464 VKYFNTNADQVEKPE

-494 DQYIDAIGG
+494 ENYLDAIGG
-503 RTVLEKVKTVSIFAS
+503 RAVLEKVKTVSIFAS

-562 MQGQKMDLDP
+562 MQGQKMDLNP

-587 LHLDPEAISLEGVEK
+587 LHLNPEAISLEGIEK
-602 IDGEN
+602 VDGEN

-622 VASGQKVQEITTTEM
+622 VASGQKIQEITTTEM

-643 STMKFGNYK
+643 STMKFGDYK

-664 QMMGPQLIEFNIDK
+664 QMMGPQLIEFTIEKID
-678 VEVNSGV
+678 VNSGV

>member
-1 MKTKLYVLIA
+1 MKKIILSLVIALTTVSLY
-11 VFFMSLGVNAQID
+11 AQID
-24 RSQQPKP
+24 RTRMPEA
-31 GPAPK
+31 GPAPT
-36 IALEKP
+36 INLEEP
-42 QEFELKN
+42 TRFELKN
-49 GLKVLVVEN
+49 GLTVMVVEN

-63 VSFNLAFDREPIV
+63 VSIQLSIDNPPSL

-196 VNKVGLEDAKKF
+196 VNKVSLEDAKKF

-251 WKNPVAASQATINFI
+251 WKNPVASNEVTINFI

-405 SKDFYKTYLERI
+405 PKDFYKTYLERI
-417 NAITIADVQQAAG
+417 NAITVADVQQAAG

-464 VNYFNTNADQVEKPE
+464 VKYFNTNADQVEKPE

-494 DQYIDAIGG
+494 ENYLDAIGG
-503 RTVLEKVKTVSIFAS
+503 RAVLEKVKTVSIFAS

-562 MQGQKMDLDP
+562 MQGQKMDLNP

-587 LHLDPEAISLEGVEK
+587 LHLDPEAISLEGIEK
-602 IDGEN
+602 VDGEN

-622 VASGQKVQEITTTEM
+622 VANGQKIQEITTTEM

-643 STMKFGNYK
+643 STMKFGDYK

-664 QMMGPQLIEFNIDK
+664 QMMGPQLIEFTIEKID
-678 VEVNSGV
+678 VNSGV

>member
-1 MKTKLYVLIA
+1 MKKIILSLVIALTTVSLY
-11 VFFMSLGVNAQID
+11 AQID
-24 RSQQPKP
+24 RTRMPEA
-31 GPAPK
+31 GPAPT
-36 IALEKP
+36 INLEEP
-42 QEFELKN
+42 TRFELKN
-49 GLKVLVVEN
+49 GLTVMVVEN

-63 VSFNLAFDREPIV
+63 VSIQLSIDNPPSL

-196 VNKVGLEDAKKF
+196 VNKVSLEDAKKF

-251 WKNPVAASQATINFI
+251 WKNPVASNEVTINFI

-405 SKDFYKTYLERI
+405 PKDFYKTYLERI
-417 NAITIADVQQAAG
+417 NAITVADVQQAAG

-464 VNYFNTNADQVEKPE
+464 VKYFNTNADQVEKPE

-494 DQYIDAIGG
+494 ENYLDAIGG
-503 RTVLEKVKTVSIFAS
+503 RAVLEKVKTVSIFAS

-562 MQGQKMDLDP
+562 MQGQKMDLNP

-587 LHLDPEAISLEGVEK
+587 LHLDPEAISLEGIEK
-602 IDGEN
+602 VDGEN

-622 VASGQKVQEITTTEM
+622 VANGQKIQEITTTEM

-643 STMKFGNYK
+643 STMKFGDYK

-664 QMMGPQLIEFNIDK
+664 QMMGPQLIEFTIKKID
-678 VEVNSGV
+678 VNSGV

>member
-1 MKTKLYVLIA
+1 MKKIILSLVIALTTVSLY
-11 VFFMSLGVNAQID
+11 AQID
-24 RSQQPKP
+24 RTRMPEA
-31 GPAPK
+31 GPAPT
-36 IALEKP
+36 INLEEP
-42 QEFELKN
+42 TRFELKN
-49 GLKVLVVEN
+49 GLTVMVVEN

-63 VSFNLAFDREPIV
+63 VSIQLSIDNPPSL

-196 VNKVGLEDAKKF
+196 VNKVSLEDAKKF

-251 WKNPVAASQATINFI
+251 WKNPVASNEATINFI

-405 SKDFYKTYLERI
+405 PKDFYKTYLERI
-417 NAITIADVQQAAG
+417 NAITVADVQQAAG

-464 VNYFNTNADQVEKPE
+464 VKYFNTNADQVEKPE

-494 DQYIDAIGG
+494 ENYLDAIGG
-503 RTVLEKVKTVSIFAS
+503 RAVLEKVKTVSIFAS

-562 MQGQKMDLDP
+562 MQGQKMDLNP

-587 LHLDPEAISLEGVEK
+587 LHLDPEAISLEGIEK
-602 IDGEN
+602 VDGEN

-622 VASGQKVQEITTTEM
+622 VDSGQKIQEITTTEM

-643 STMKFGNYK
+643 STMKFGDYK

-664 QMMGPQLIEFNIDK
+664 QMMGPQLIEFTIEKID
-678 VEVNSGV
+678 VNSGV

>member
-1 MKTKLYVLIA
+1 MKKIILSLVIALTTVSLY
-11 VFFMSLGVNAQID
+11 AQID
-24 RSQQPKP
+24 RTRMPEA
-31 GPAPK
+31 GPAPT
-36 IALEKP
+36 INLEEP
-42 QEFELKN
+42 TRFELKN
-49 GLKVLVVEN
+49 GLTVMVVEN

-63 VSFNLAFDREPIV
+63 VSIQLSIDNPPSL

-196 VNKVGLEDAKKF
+196 VNKVSLEDAKKF

-251 WKNPVAASQATINFI
+251 WKNPVASNEATINFI

-405 SKDFYKTYLERI
+405 PKDFYKTYLERI
-417 NAITIADVQQAAG
+417 NAITVADVQQAAG

-464 VNYFNTNADQVEKPE
+464 VKYFNTNADQVEKPE

-494 DQYIDAIGG
+494 ENYLNAIGG
-503 RTVLEKVKTVSIFAS
+503 RAILEKVKTVSIFAS

-562 MQGQKMDLDP
+562 MQGQKMDLNP

-587 LHLDPEAISLEGVEK
+587 LHLDPEAISLEGIEK
-602 IDGEN
+602 VDGEN

-622 VASGQKVQEITTTEM
+622 VASGQKIQEITTTEM

-643 STMKFGNYK
+643 STMKFGDYK

-664 QMMGPQLIEFNIDK
+664 QMMGPQLIEFTIEKID
-678 VEVNSGV
+678 VNSGV

>member
-1 MKTKLYVLIA
+1 MKKIILSLVIALTTVSLY
-11 VFFMSLGVNAQID
+11 AQID
-24 RSQQPKP
+24 RTRMPEA
-31 GPAPK
+31 GPAPT
-36 IALEKP
+36 INLEEP
-42 QEFELKN
+42 TRFELKN
-49 GLKVLVVEN
+49 GLTVMVVEN

-63 VSFNLAFDREPIV
+63 VSIQLSIDNPPSL

-196 VNKVGLEDAKKF
+196 VNKVSLEDAKKF

-251 WKNPVAASQATINFI
+251 WKNPVASNEATINFI

-405 SKDFYKTYLERI
+405 PKDFYKTYLERI
-417 NAITIADVQQAAG
+417 NAITVADVQQAAG

-464 VNYFNTNADQVEKPE
+464 VKYFNTNADQVEKPE

-494 DQYIDAIGG
+494 ENYLDAIGG
-503 RTVLEKVKTVSIFAS
+503 RAVLEKVKTVSIFAS

-562 MQGQKMDLDP
+562 MQGQKMDLNP

-587 LHLDPEAISLEGVEK
+587 LHLDPEAISLEGIEK
-602 IDGEN
+602 VDGEN

-622 VASGQKVQEITTTEM
+622 VASGQKIQEITTTEM

-643 STMKFGNYK
+643 STMKFGDYK

-664 QMMGPQLIEFNIDK
+664 QMMGPQLIEFTIEKID
-678 VEVNSGV
+678 VNSGV

>member
-1 MKTKLYVLIA
+1 MKKIILSLVIALTTVSLY
-11 VFFMSLGVNAQID
+11 AQID
-24 RSQQPKP
+24 RTTMPEA
-31 GPAPK
+31 GPAPT
-36 IALEKP
+36 INLEEP
-42 QEFELKN
+42 TRFDLKN
-49 GLKVLVVEN
+49 GLTVMVVEN

-63 VSFNLAFDREPIV
+63 VSIQLSIDNPPSL

-196 VNKVGLEDAKKF
+196 VNKVSLEDAKKF

-251 WKNPVAASQATINFI
+251 WKNPVASNEATINFI

-356 EEIQKITSEPVTQ
+356 EEIQKITAEPVTQ

-405 SKDFYKTYLERI
+405 PKDFYKTYLERI
-417 NAITIADVQQAAG
+417 NAITVADVQQAAG

-464 VNYFNTNADQVEKPE
+464 VKYFNTNADQVEKPE

-494 DQYIDAIGG
+494 ENYLDAIGG
-503 RTVLEKVKTVSIFAS
+503 RAVLEKVKTVSIFAS

-562 MQGQKMDLDP
+562 MQGQKMDLNP

-587 LHLDPEAISLEGVEK
+587 LHLNPEAISLEGIEK
-602 IDGEN
+602 VDGEN

-622 VASGQKVQEITTTEM
+622 VTSGQKIQEITTTEM

-643 STMKFGNYK
+643 STMKFGDYK

-664 QMMGPQLIEFNIDK
+664 QMMGPQLIEFTIEKID
-678 VEVNSGV
+678 VNSGV

>member
-1 MKTKLYVLIA
+1 MKKTILSLVIALSSLSLY
-11 VFFMSLGVNAQID
+11 AQID
-24 RSQQPKP
+24 RTTMPEA
-31 GPAPK
+31 GPAPT
-36 IALEKP
+36 INLEEP
-42 QEFELKN
+42 VRFELKN
-49 GLKVLVVEN
+49 GLTVMVVEN

-63 VSFNLAFDREPIV
+63 VSVQLSIDNPPSL
-76 EGEKAGVSSLAAGL
+76 EGDKAGVSSLAAGL

-107 DFLGASL
+107 DFLGASI
-114 NFGASSAFASSLSK
+114 NFGSSSAFASSLSK
-128 YFPRILELMADAAIN
+128 YFPRILELMADAAIH

-171 MAGRVQSA
+171 MASRVQSA

-196 VNKVGLEDAKKF
+196 VNNVTLEDAKKF
-208 YQTYFNPNNAYL
+208 YETYFNPNSAYL
-220 VIIGDVDTK
+220 IVIGDVDTK
-229 AVKKLV
+229 SVKKLV
-235 KKHFNSWE
+235 KKHFKSWK
-243 KGAQVLTN
+243 KGAPVLTN
-251 WKNPVAASQATINFI
+251 WKNPVAAKEATINFI

-356 EEIQKITSEPVTQ
+356 EEIQKITAEPVTQ

-388 RPSTIANYA
+388 RPSTVAGYA

-405 SKDFYKTYLERI
+405 PKDFYKTYLERI
-417 NAITIADVQQAAG
+417 NAITVADVQEAAG
-430 KYFSTENTQV
+430 KYFNPENTQV

-464 VNYFNTNADQVEKPE
+464 FKYFNTNADQVEKPSYE
-479 YKMELPAGVTAQSVI
+479 VALPDGVTAESVI
-494 DQYIDAIGG
+494 DQYLNAIGG
-503 RTVLEKVKTVSIFAS
+503 RAALEAVKTVSIFAS

-562 MQGQKMDLDP
+562 MQGQKMDLNP
-572 QQAAMIKDEAQPFYE
+572 EQAAMIKDEAQPFYE
-587 LHLDPEAISLEGVEK
+587 LNLNPEEIRLEGIEK

-607 AYKVKVSGNRVAFYN
+607 AYKVRVSENKVAFYN
-622 VASGQKVQEITTTEM
+622 MSTGFKMQEVTTNEM

-643 STMKFGNYK
+643 STMKFGDYK
-652 EASGIMFPFYLG
+652 EASGILFPFYLG
-664 QMMGPQLIEFNIDK
+664 QMMGPQLIEFSIEK
-678 VEVNSGV
+678 IEVNSGV
-685 TAEDFN
+685 SAEDFN

>member
-1 MKTKLYVLIA
+1 MKKIILSLVIALTTVSLY
-11 VFFMSLGVNAQID
+11 AQID
-24 RSQQPKP
+24 RTTMPEA
-31 GPAPK
+31 GPAPT
-36 IALEKP
+36 INLEEP
-42 QEFELKN
+42 TRFELKN
-49 GLKVLVVEN
+49 GLTVMVVEN

-63 VSFNLAFDREPIV
+63 VSIQLSIDNPPSL

-171 MAGRVQSA
+171 MASRVQSA

-184 EHPYGEFATEET
+184 DHPYGEFATEET
-196 VNKVGLEDAKKF
+196 VNKVSLEDAKKF

-251 WKNPVAASQATINFI
+251 WKNPVASKEATINFI

-343 RNAVTDSAAVQIL
+343 RNTVTDSAAVQIL

-405 SKDFYKTYLERI
+405 PKDFYKTYLERI
-417 NAITIADVQQAAG
+417 NAITVADVQQAAR
-430 KYFSTENTQV
+430 KFFSTENTQV

-450 ENLEKMT
+450 ENLEKIT

-464 VNYFNTNADQVEKPE
+464 VKYFNTNAEQIEKPE

-494 DQYIDAIGG
+494 ENYLDAIGG
-503 RTVLEKVKTVSIFAS
+503 RAVLEKVKTVSIFAS

-562 MQGQKMDLDP
+562 MQGQKMDLNP

-587 LHLDPEAISLEGVEK
+587 LYLNPEAISLEGIEK

-607 AYKVKVSGNRVAFYN
+607 AYKVKVSANRVAFYN
-622 VASGQKVQEITTTEM
+622 VANGQKVQEVTTTEM

-643 STMKFGNYK
+643 STMKFGKYK

-664 QMMGPQLIEFNIDK
+664 QMMGPQLIEFTIEK
-678 VEVNSGV
+678 IEVNSGV

>member
-1 MKTKLYVLIA
+1 MKKIILSLVIALTTVSLY
-11 VFFMSLGVNAQID
+11 AQID
-24 RSQQPKP
+24 RSTMPEA
-31 GPAPK
+31 GPAPT
-36 IALEKP
+36 INLEEP
-42 QEFELKN
+42 IRFELKN
-49 GLKVLVVEN
+49 GLTVMVVEN

-63 VSFNLAFDREPIV
+63 VSIQLSIDNPPSL

-196 VNKVGLEDAKKF
+196 VNKVSLEDAKKF

-243 KGAQVLTN
+243 KGAQILTN
-251 WKNPVAASQATINFI
+251 WKNPATASQATINFI

-279 NVVNLQMKD
+279 NVVKLQMKD

-440 VVTGKGKEVL
+440 VITGKGKEVL

-464 VNYFNTNADQVEKPE
+464 VKYFNTNADQVEKPE

-494 DQYIDAIGG
+494 DQYLDAIGG
-503 RTVLEKVKTVSIFAS
+503 RAVLEKVKTVAIFAS

-529 LIRTSDNQF
+529 LVRTSDNQF

-562 MQGQKMDLDP
+562 MQGQKMDFNP
-572 QQAAMIKDEAQPFYE
+572 QQTAMIKDEAQPFYE
-587 LHLDPEAISLEGVEK
+587 LHLDPEVISLEGIEK

-622 VASGQKVQEITTTEM
+622 VASGQKVQEVTTTEM